1 MTRSAASGAS
11 GGRHGAA
18 SSSSERAEI
27 CAGSAGRCRSAEL
40 SGLSAPDGTRQR
52 SEVSVIANPL
62 QPREMGNDQG
72 FDGNARRACD
82 RGPVLIEEYR
92 METRIKVLLVEDDV
106 VDQMA
111 FKRFI
116 EQSGFPCEYRVA
128 GSVAEGKGLLSAD
141 QFDAVVMD
149 YSLGDGTALD
159 LSAAVSDIPF
169 VVTTGIGDELVAVE
183 IMKAGAID
191 YLAKDPDNNYL
202 RNLPVILESA
212 IKRKKAELE
221 LERYRQGLEQLVEE
235 RTQELE
241 HVHAQLLHAQKME
254 SIGRFAGSIAHDF
267 NNLLTTIMGYANLVK
282 TSLPPDDPCQEDIDQ
297 ILKAGQR
304 STRLTSQ
311 LLTFS
316 RRQNLAPRIHDMNEL
331 LLDMSKMLRH
341 LLREDIELVMIPSTP
356 PCYIEVDSGQI
367 EQVIINLAVNARDAM
382 PGGGTLIIRTA
393 NANLTPSAIRP
404 GLDLKPGQYVVLTV
418 SDTGTGMDEEV
429 QSHLFE
435 PFFTTKDVGKGT
447 GLGLA
452 TVYGII
458 KQHGG
463 DIVTHSEPGQ
473 GSLFRAYL
481 PRATEPA
488 DEKDRAADHWG
499 TLPMGHETI
508 LVVEDEEQILRLMER
523 LLRNSGYLVIATS
536 APSAALELARAHG
549 GTIDLLLTDVVMPAM
564 NGKDLQEQIKREHPH
579 MKTLFMSGYTADIIV
594 ERGVICDD
602 VEFIQKPFKLESL
615 VARVREVLDSA
626 PPPP

>member
-1 MTRSAASGAS
+1 
-11 GGRHGAA
+11 
-18 SSSSERAEI
+18 
-27 CAGSAGRCRSAEL
+27 
-40 SGLSAPDGTRQR
+40 
-52 SEVSVIANPL
+52 
-62 QPREMGNDQG
+62 
-72 FDGNARRACD
+72 
-82 RGPVLIEEYR
+82 

-367 EQVIINLAVNARDAM
+367 EQVIINLAVNARNAM
-382 PGGGTLIIRTA
+382 PDGGKLLIESE
-393 NANLTPSAIRP
+393 NLAVPKDSSVAWRHADMPP
-404 GLDLKPGQYVVLTV
+404 GEYVRVAV
-418 SDTGTGMDEEV
+418 SDTGIGMSPEV
-429 QSHLFE
+429 KDRIFE
-435 PFFTTKDVGKGT
+435 PFFTTRPAGEGT
-447 GLGLA
+447 GLGLS
-452 TVYGII
+452 TVFGII
-458 KQHGG
+458 RQHNGY
-463 DIVTHSEPGQ
+463 IHVYSEPGI
-473 GSLFRAYL
+473 GSTFKIYL
-481 PRATEPA
+481 PRS
-488 DEKDRAADHWG
+488 AAPSKEAVEERQAAKAITG
-499 TLPMGHETI
+499 NETV
-508 LVVEDEEQILRLMER
+508 LVVEDEPAVRRLITRM
-523 LLRNSGYLVIATS
+523 LASMGYHVLEAGNGEE
-536 APSAALELARAHG
+536 ALWAARQYPEE
-549 GTIDLLLTDVVMPAM
+549 IDLLLSDVVMPQMGGRTLAERI
-564 NGKDLQEQIKREHPH
+564 QEVHPEARI
-579 MKTLFMSGYTADIIV
+579 LFISGYT
-594 ERGVICDD
+594 DD
-602 VEFIQKPFKLESL
+602 TLLTEEIARRKAAFLAKPFTTELLGAK
-615 VARVREVLDSA
+615 VRELLDTSSA
-626 PPPP
+626 D